1 MLTRCGV
8 VVLVW
13 SVVLAVVMSAGCSR
27 NEFDDRTAVV
37 TVDGRATTFTVD
49 TCGLDATTVFIVGR
63 SSKGDVV
70 QAVVGVEADGQS
82 GVLASTGLTVGPD
95 GAELAAFGAE
105 SWQRRGESG
114 AAPGRID
121 SAQVRGSRIQVSG
134 RLVQTETAAGAAPAP
149 SVAFSFDARCDRKD
163 PAP

>member
-1 MLTRCGV
+1 MRVGL
-8 VVLVW
+8 VVLVLAM
-13 SVVLAVVMSAGCSR
+13 VVAAGCSR

-37 TVDGRATTFTVD
+37 TVDGRSTTFEVD
-49 TCGLDATTVFIVGR
+49 TCGLDATTVFVVGR

-70 QAVVGVEADGQS
+70 QAVVGVEVDGQT

-95 GAELAAFGAE
+95 GAELAAFGGE

-121 SAQVRGSRIQVSG
+121 SARVRGSRIQVSG
-134 RLVQTETAAGAAPAP
+134 RLVQTVSAAGTAPTP
-149 SVAFSFDARCDRKD
+149 STAFSFDARCDKKD
-163 PAP
+163 AAP

>member
-1 MLTRCGV
+1 MNLHLGLRALALLAFV
-8 VVLVW
+8 VA
-13 SVVLAVVMSAGCSR
+13 STVVIVKPDLIGGAKASLSPAL
-27 NEFDDRTAVV
+27 N
-37 TVDGRATTFTVD
+37 
-49 TCGLDATTVFIVGR
+49 TVFVVGH

-70 QAVVGVEADGQS
+70 QAVVGVEADGRT
-82 GVLASTGLTVGPD
+82 GAVASTGLTVGPG

-134 RLVQTETAAGAAPAP
+134 RLVQTETAAGVAPAP

-163 PAP
+163 PTP

>member
-1 MLTRCGV
+1 MSSRVGL
-8 VVLVW
+8 VVLV
-13 SVVLAVVMSAGCSR
+13 LTVVMSAGCSR

-37 TVDGRATTFTVD
+37 AVDGRSTTFKVD
-49 TCGLDATTVFIVGR
+49 SCGLDATTVFVVGR

-70 QAVVGVEADGQS
+70 QAVVGVEADGRT
-82 GVLASTGLTVGPD
+82 GVVASTGLTLGPD

-105 SWQRRGESG
+105 SWRRRGQSG

-134 RLVQTETAAGAAPAP
+134 RLVQTATAAGTAPAP
-149 SVAFSFDARCDRKD
+149 SVAFSFDARCDKKE
-163 PAP
+163 PTP